1 MNKPI
6 PESNI
11 QLRVQLHIIILT
23 CGSCS
28 NLCIQAF
35 DFNISDQYA
44 DHMVNFY
51 SDRMFETKSKEIS
64 FKLSYFT
71 LWFLNFKYFL
81 YLGFNIIITKSGWK
95 ISNFMFLKYIF
106 KKYLCIYFKLIFYN
120 NFISYWY
127 HPTRGFQG
135 QSRYFDTNKRVLP
148 SWTLFKYYKK

>member
-6 PESNI
+6 PESNT

-23 CGSCS
+23 CGSCF

-64 FKLSYFT
+64 LSYFT
-71 LWFLNFKYFL
+71 PWFLSFKYFL
-81 YLGFNIIITKSGWK
+81 YLGFNIIITKAS
-95 ISNFMFLKYIF
+95 
-106 KKYLCIYFKLIFYN
+106 
-120 NFISYWY
+120 
-127 HPTRGFQG
+127 
-135 QSRYFDTNKRVLP
+135 
-148 SWTLFKYYKK
+148 